1 MKAAF
6 LVAVLGAALLYT
18 YAAFVELT
26 FLTMTGRLGPGF
38 FPRVIGVLL
47 VVACLY
53 NLFVLAR
60 PSGPEAGEREGG
72 DWRITAAVVA
82 LSAGFVA
89 LLEVLGG
96 LVAMVLF
103 LFAALSVLNRG
114 RLAQNLIISVLLPA
128 GVHLLFVV
136 WLKASMPTGLIP
148 LPI

>member
-6 LVAVLGAALLYT
+6 LVAVLVAALLYT

-60 PSGPEAGEREGG
+60 PSSPEAGEREGG

-82 LSAGFVA
+82 LSAGFF
-89 LLEVLGG
+89 G
-96 LVAMVLF
+96 LPPELRGPLAVVVF
-103 LFAALSVLNRG
+103 LFS
-114 RLAQNLIISVLLPA
+114 
-128 GVHLLFVV
+128 
-136 WLKASMPTGLIP
+136 GL
-148 LPI
+148 